1 MRWYVSAPGTR
12 DARYGETES
21 VAPRVPH
28 RVASLSAGVGSA
40 AALFYA
46 AFDARYDLV
55 SCAGRTVA
63 VANGQLK
70 RGLQAASVLI
80 RADVDTGSP
89 RGRCRHI
96 EAVAHAASNP
106 GTVLLVSGRKH
117 CGNALVDSMLA
128 QACPWKSGQGAVAST
143 EPTVFVCRHE
153 PSHCDYHCP
162 CWMKAQ
168 PLLHQRGSCCNVP
181 SPRRAFGEGF
191 LRSSH

>member
-1 MRWYVSAPGTR
+1 MRWYVSAPGAR

-21 VAPRVPH
+21 VGELPARVPH

-63 VANGQLK
+63 VANVQLK

-89 RGRCRHI
+89 RGRRRHI

-128 QACPWKSGQGAVAST
+128 QACPCRPTTVWGQTGYPGRAGRVQWRA
-143 EPTVFVCRHE
+143 
-153 PSHCDYHCP
+153 PSQLFLFADTSRLI
-162 CWMKAQ
+162 ATTI
-168 PLLHQRGSCCNVP
+168 V
-181 SPRRAFGEGF
+181 RAG
-191 LRSSH
+191 